1 MLPPVSQFSR
11 RTIVSF
17 RNLMTDQPD
26 PDAAASRAREHLDH
40 GEAVV
45 AELSGRGALL
55 LATDRRVLIVR
66 DRAGFRPRSG
76 IRSWPY
82 GEIVSVSLSRP
93 VRGQGVFVVR
103 SGTYPWQAVSVFF
116 AANLLPDAEKALGA
130 IRRHLRQDAGHL

>member
-1 MLPPVSQFSR
+1 
-11 RTIVSF
+11 
-17 RNLMTDQPD
+17 MTDRPD
-26 PDAAASRAREHLDH
+26 PDLTASRARESL
-40 GEAVV
+40 EPEESVV
-45 AELSGRGALL
+45 AELSGTGAVL

-82 GEIVSVSLSRP
+82 GDIVSVSLSRP

-116 AANLLPDAEKALGA
+116 ASQLLPEAERALGA
-130 IRRHLRQDAGHL
+130 IRRHLRQDAGRR

>member
-1 MLPPVSQFSR
+1 
-11 RTIVSF
+11 
-17 RNLMTDQPD
+17 MTDHPD
-26 PDAAASRAREHLDH
+26 SDLPAARARECLER
-40 GEAVV
+40 GEVVV
-45 AELSGRGALL
+45 AELSGSGAVL

-82 GEIVSVSLSRP
+82 ADIVSVSVSRP

-130 IRRHLRQDAGHL
+130 IRRHLRHDAGHL